1 MFRKSVQP
9 LMAFTKACGSVHN
22 RSLYSAAALGLEGY
36 EAYREKTRTQHLHNV
51 DNFKRKMRDFVSGS
65 STNMIFTD
73 DLKNIIHLIDNTPE
87 DKQLLKDTIERYN
100 QQGKELRFGN
110 YVFGPVI
117 MRACHHLGDADL
129 ALDLFKGAS
138 GADGFFDQLTSYQL
152 LGDMLYEKGRYQE
165 VRELFDAIKSRQI
178 QGGRFPKHCITL
190 TFAACYKEN
199 TPESFQ
205 YAMDL
210 WKELNAVGHVPMRKA
225 TAFAAALA
233 LNHGKPEIAVEILG
247 TVTKGNYVTVRQL
260 KTLALCTLNRLE
272 DVVPIFRS
280 VLEVKGPFEKQQTFC
295 REVIERVQES
305 VKQAK
310 EANASMTLQDLER
323 MVEFLDTN
331 GQIVNEKLDTMLCSE
346 IVSTGQRT
354 DGRSNLA
361 DSYNNR
367 GGRYQQQ
374 QQQQQQRNFR
384 PTKKYQQQRPGL
396 SEMN

>member
-1 MFRKSVQP
+1 MFRKSVQS
-9 LMAFTKACGSVHN
+9 LTAFTKACGSAQY
-22 RSLYSAAALGLEGY
+22 RSLYSASALGIEGY

-65 STNMIFTD
+65 ATNMIFTE

-87 DKQLLKDTIERYN
+87 DKQLLKDTILRYN

-129 ALDLFKGAS
+129 ALDLFKGA
-138 GADGFFDQLTSYQL
+138 GGDGFFDQLTSYQI
-152 LGDMLYEKGRYQE
+152 LGDMLYEKGRYRE
-165 VRELFDAIKSRQI
+165 VRELFDSIKSRQI

-190 TFAACYKEN
+190 TFAACYKES

-233 LNHGKPEIAVEILG
+233 LNNGRPEIAVEILG
-247 TVTKGNYVTVRQL
+247 TVAKGNYVTVRQL
-260 KTLALCTLNRLE
+260 KTLALCALGRLE

-280 VLEVKGPFEKQQTFC
+280 VLEVKGPFEKQQTYC
-295 REVIERVQES
+295 REVIQKVQEA

-310 EANASMTLQDLER
+310 EANVSSSSLQDLER
-323 MVEFLDTN
+323 MLEYLETN
-331 GQIVNEKLDTMLCSE
+331 GQIVNDTLDSILCSE
-346 IVSTGQRT
+346 IVSTAQRN
-354 DGRSNLA
+354 DKNSNLA
-361 DSYNNR
+361 DSYNSR
-367 GGRYQQQ
+367 GGRVP
-374 QQQQQQRNFR
+374 QQQRNFR
-384 PTKKYQQQRPGL
+384 PTKKYQQLRPGL

>member
-9 LMAFTKACGSVHN
+9 LMAFTKASLTGSSIHS
-22 RSLYSAAALGLEGY
+22 RSLYSASALGLEGY

-51 DNFKRKMRDFVSGS
+51 DNFKRKMRDFVSSS
-65 STNMIFTD
+65 STNMIFTE

-87 DKQLLKDTIERYN
+87 DKQLLKDTILRYN

-129 ALDLFKGAS
+129 ALDLFKGA
-138 GADGFFDQLTSYQL
+138 GEDGFFDQLTSYQL

-165 VRELFDAIKSRQI
+165 VRELFDSIKSRQI

-210 WKELNAVGHVPMRKA
+210 WKELNAVGHIPMRKA

-247 TVTKGNYVTVRQL
+247 TVLKGNYVTVRQL
-260 KTLALCTLNRLE
+260 KTLALCALNRLE

-295 REVIERVQES
+295 REVIQRVQDS
-305 VKQAK
+305 VKQTK
-310 EANASMTLQDLER
+310 ETNDSTMLQDLER
-323 MVEFLDTN
+323 MIEFLETN
-331 GQIVNEKLDTMLCSE
+331 GQIVNETLDSILCSE
-346 IVSTGQRT
+346 IVSTAQRSE
-354 DGRSNLA
+354 GKSNLA
-361 DSYNNR
+361 DSYNTR

-374 QQQQQQRNFR
+374 NQQRNFR
-384 PTKKYQQQRPGL
+384 PAKKYQQQRPGL